1 MAKIGQLKIL
11 DLNVFGKLSANIR
24 WTPFYIYLGN
34 FLIKKQY
41 FASVPLDVVSLLY
54 LKTSYYLK
62 CLFRTYW
69 FNHSVNNI
77 NVYGVLVSSCLSNYN
92 IRVQFKKWST
102 HTDTQCESVVRMFGR
117 MLEHDRRQRAL
128 AIRWETKNDRKIS
141 IAVSSLVKTWSTLNF
156 VLMRYF
162 ESKSISKNDFSE
174 N

>member
-1 MAKIGQLKIL
+1 MLWVCCTLKL
-11 DLNVFGKLSANIR
+11 
-24 WTPFYIYLGN
+24 
-34 FLIKKQY
+34 
-41 FASVPLDVVSLLY
+41 

-162 ESKSISKNDFSE
+162 ESKSISKNDFFRKLTGTIVWFQHDTYIVHCIESE
-174 N
+174 RSQPPFFHWTVLVQKLDLTHT